1 MEKNGSSALG
11 KKKLSVAELMCYGI
25 GNCIGSGIFVSM
37 GSGIGFTGRSIPIAL
52 IVACIVVLFAYA
64 YKTLM
69 AGMFVLPGGN
79 YSQQALLQPPLLVG
93 VSAISTVFTGLAFAM
108 YAISIVEYAS
118 TVFPG
123 IERYGKWIAVAI
135 ITVFFLTTF
144 FGGKFMGK
152 FNLVLVAVLIFSL
165 LVYIVVGL
173 PQVKLENI
181 TPAQNGY
188 FKGGASGFIMAVAMM
203 SFACQ
208 GATMPIAMT
217 ADAKE
222 PKRSLPKAIIAA
234 SVVVM
239 VVYCLIGIV
248 TTGILPVEQVADKS
262 LGVVAKE
269 IFPYGVFVVFII
281 GGACFAIATSL
292 YGAIASVQ
300 HPLMATIKDGWLPAF
315 LGKTNKKG
323 YPWMMMLIL
332 YIIAVVPVFVEIGLQ
347 DLISLM
353 MIPVMVLNLINNIL
367 MFKLVKKYPKA
378 WENSFFHMPKWA
390 FVITNILA
398 ILCDLLISV
407 ALFTT
412 MKSGDQ
418 YVIII
423 MLAVLFGYSFYRLK
437 AKKVNL
443 HDLEAAK
450 REAEQYAE
458 ESLAETK

>member
-1 MEKNGSSALG
+1 MESTIKAEN
-11 KKKLSVAELMCYGI
+11 KKKLGVAELMCYGI
-25 GNCIGSGIFVSM
+25 GNCVGSGIFVSM
-37 GSGIGFTGRSIPIAL
+37 GSGIGFTGRSIPVAL
-52 IVACIVVLFAYA
+52 IAACAVVLFAYA
-64 YKTLM
+64 YKTIM

-108 YAISIVEYAS
+108 YALSIVEYAS
-118 TVFPG
+118 TVFPQ
-123 IERYGKWIAVAI
+123 ITPYGKWIAVAI
-135 ITVFFLTTF
+135 ITIFFITTF

-152 FNLVLVAVLIFSL
+152 FNLILVAVLLVSL
-165 LVYIVVGL
+165 LVYVVVGL
-173 PQVKLENI
+173 PQVDFSTANPFGE
-181 TPAQNGY
+181 GY
-188 FKGGASGFIMAVAMM
+188 FKGGATGFIMAVAMM

-217 ADAKE
+217 ADAKN
-222 PKRSLPKAIIAA
+222 PKRSLPKAILLA
-234 SVVVM
+234 SLVVM
-239 VVYCLIGIV
+239 VIYCLIGIV
-248 TTGILPVEQVADKS
+248 SAGILPVEQVADKS

-300 HPLMATIKDGWLPAF
+300 HPLMATIEDGWLPAF
-315 LGKTNKKG
+315 LGKKNKKG
-323 YPWMMMLIL
+323 YPWVMMLVL
-332 YIIAVVPVFVEIGLQ
+332 YVIAVVPIFVNIGLQ

-367 MFKLVKKYPKA
+367 MFKLIKKYPQA
-378 WENSFFHMPKWA
+378 WEKSFFHMPKWA
-390 FVITNILA
+390 FCVTMALA

-418 YVIII
+418 YLIII
-423 MLAVLFGYSFYRLK
+423 MIAVLFGYSFYRIK
-437 AKKVNL
+437 SGKVNL
-443 HDLEAAK
+443 SDLERAK
-450 REAEQYAE
+450 AEAEEAAQK
-458 ESLAETK
+458 SI